1 MAPRKLFPATI
12 WVWRSLTGRIA
23 RRVYLSIVLLLLI
36 ASTTARVYTIV
47 LTRRIYA
54 VLSSL
59 ERLRIDQTT
68 ETELVKTV
76 PYLNRGNYEAPLGA
90 SVERFYYAVIS
101 NESSWMKLANIVY
114 GRRGEW
120 FPHKWL
126 LKGTDWLGFRY
137 LRLDAAV
144 VVLDGKVSRVSY
156 GIAPELGFPRQA
168 SYIVSAKSVHGF
180 WDENQR
186 GFGVTHT
193 DDESP
198 QFRVNGGDRHL
209 YVTFTFDAPPDL
221 TSHAFKVELSCFWSL
236 RECRTAR
243 QIAPLLWKDKE
254 RIEGA
259 AVARLKS
266 SEPCPDRILA
276 GRVRYLLDVDLVS
289 LEAKR
294 TRTMKINEDGHDAD
308 EPLTD
313 FRLVDVLR
321 GYSRKS
327 WSSVRSPQFIPS
339 PANPSERIF
348 NPAMGWHPPGTR
360 ALLFANHF
368 FYSCAMVPATP
379 TALSTVRN
387 AVPAPKR
394 EEDKI
399 ICCLQ

>member
-137 LRLDAAV
+137 
-144 VVLDGKVSRVSY
+144 
-156 GIAPELGFPRQA
+156 
-168 SYIVSAKSVHGF
+168 
-180 WDENQR
+180 
-186 GFGVTHT
+186 
-193 DDESP
+193 
-198 QFRVNGGDRHL
+198 
-209 YVTFTFDAPPDL
+209 
-221 TSHAFKVELSCFWSL
+221 
-236 RECRTAR
+236 
-243 QIAPLLWKDKE
+243 
-254 RIEGA
+254 
-259 AVARLKS
+259 
-266 SEPCPDRILA
+266 
-276 GRVRYLLDVDLVS
+276 
-289 LEAKR
+289 
-294 TRTMKINEDGHDAD
+294 
-308 EPLTD
+308 
-313 FRLVDVLR
+313 
-321 GYSRKS
+321 
-327 WSSVRSPQFIPS
+327 
-339 PANPSERIF
+339 
-348 NPAMGWHPPGTR
+348 
-360 ALLFANHF
+360 
-368 FYSCAMVPATP
+368 
-379 TALSTVRN
+379 
-387 AVPAPKR
+387 
-394 EEDKI
+394 
-399 ICCLQ
+399 